1 MLHSMEAFPADKTA
15 PPFGRYLLRER
26 IAQGG
31 MGEVFVA
38 VAVGADG
45 FEKPVVVK
53 RLLPKFA
60 SRPEVASLLSAEAK
74 LMTRLV
80 HPNIVQVID
89 FGRGQNDDYFLV
101 MELVSGTDL
110 GRFCK
115 AYAARGSAVPV
126 SLALF
131 VVSQVLRGL
140 AHAHG
145 TASTDGKRLVHRDIS
160 PGNVLVSKFGE
171 VKVADFGVA
180 LVARSTD
187 GGNQDSWFV
196 GKPAYMAPEQLEQ
209 GPVDERADI
218 YAVGAVLYEVLT
230 GASHRREA
238 AGGSPG
244 SEISDE
250 VRNVLLRV
258 ASADLAG
265 VILRAL
271 APRRED
277 RYANAREMA
286 RAIDQIVEKGE
297 KVASADD
304 LAAAVSEITGTQP
317 RGRPVVVLSGEGLAA
332 GTELTHLGPRGE
344 QGFAVKMQDS
354 PRAAAAAGGTA
365 EVARRPASRP
375 WVMLAVLG
383 MALALATFVV
393 RSRAKLDPHSSD
405 QGLSPVASAAAA
417 MPTSESSE
425 TRSAPAEQPAP
436 VHVDPAVKVAHSSRP
451 HEPPPGCHGQLH
463 LYATHG
469 WVIAGGP
476 GPVQAPGRYEWPC
489 GTYTLRAVSRLDA
502 KETMTVTVTIREA
515 APGVVDLR

>member
-1 MLHSMEAFPADKTA
+1 MEALPSDKTA

-115 AYAARGSAVPV
+115 AYAERGKSVPV

-131 VVSQVLRGL
+131 IVAQVLRGL
-140 AHAHG
+140 AHAHAN
-145 TASTDGKRLVHRDIS
+145 ASADGKRLVHRDIS

-180 LVARSTD
+180 LVASSAED
-187 GGNQDSWFV
+187 GSQDSWFA
-196 GKPAYMAPEQLEQ
+196 GKPAYMAPEQVEH

-218 YAVGAVLYEVLT
+218 YGVGAVLFEVLT
-230 GASHRREA
+230 GTSHRQDA
-238 AGGSPG
+238 AESTAT
-244 SEISDE
+244 SEVSAAARDAL
-250 VRNVLLRV
+250 VRV
-258 ASADLAG
+258 ASPDLAAL
-265 VILRAL
+265 ILRAL
-271 APRRED
+271 ARRRED

-286 RAIDQIVEKGE
+286 KAIDQLVEKGE
-297 KVASADD
+297 KKASADD
-304 LAAAVSEITGTQP
+304 LASAVSEITSSQP
-317 RGRPVVVLSGEGLAA
+317 KRRPVIVLSSGADEGLAA
-332 GTELTHLGPRGE
+332 GTVLTHLGARGD
-344 QGFAVKMQDS
+344 QGFAINAQDA
-354 PRAAAAAGGTA
+354 PRAVAPSPGTA
-365 EVARRPASRP
+365 ELGALRRRRRP
-375 WVMLAVLG
+375 WL
-383 MALALATFVV
+383 ALALLGVTLAFATFVV
-393 RSRAKLDPHSSD
+393 RSRARFEPRTPSAREEA
-405 QGLSPVASAAAA
+405 PAPSAAN
-417 MPTSESSE
+417 PTPIESSE
-425 TRSAPAEQPAP
+425 PRSAPAEHPTPA
-436 VHVDPAVKVAHSSRP
+436 HVDPSLRAAHSARP
-451 HEPPPGCHGQLH
+451 RESPPGCHGQLH
-463 LYATHG
+463 VYATHG
-469 WVIAGGP
+469 WVISGGP
-476 GPVQAPGRYEWPC
+476 GPVQAPGRYDWPC

-502 KETMTVTVTIREA
+502 KQTHTVTVTVRET

>member
-1 MLHSMEAFPADKTA
+1 MEAAAPSEKNP

-60 SRPEVASLLSAEAK
+60 SRPEVARLLSAEAK

-115 AYAARGSAVPV
+115 AYAERGQTVPTP
-126 SLALF
+126 LALF
-131 VVSQVLRGL
+131 VVAQVLRGL
-140 AHAHG
+140 AQAHG
-145 TASTDGKRLVHRDIS
+145 TASADGKRLVHRDIS

-180 LVARSTD
+180 LVASSTED
-187 GGNQDSWFV
+187 GSQDSWFV
-196 GKPAYMAPEQLEQ
+196 GKPAYMAPEQLER

-218 YAVGAVLYEVLT
+218 FGVGAVFFEVLT
-230 GASHRREA
+230 GTSDRQDAEGALRRVV
-238 AGGSPG
+238 SP
-244 SEISDE
+244 
-250 VRNVLLRV
+250 
-258 ASADLAG
+258 DLAA
-265 VILRAL
+265 VILRSL
-271 APRRED
+271 SPRRED
-277 RYANAREMA
+277 RYTNAREMA
-286 RAIDQIVEKGE
+286 KAIDQLVEKGE
-297 KVASADD
+297 KMASLDD
-304 LAAAVSEITGTQP
+304 LASAVSEIIGVQP
-317 RGRPVVVLSGEGLAA
+317 KRGRPVVVLSAGGGEGLAA
-332 GTELTHLGPRGE
+332 GTELTHLGARGDH
-344 QGFAVKMQDS
+344 GFAIKMHDKTPVAR
-354 PRAAAAAGGTA
+354 PRA
-365 EVARRPASRP
+365 RR
-375 WVMLAVLG
+375 WI
-383 MALALATFVV
+383 ALALLGVPFAIAAFVLGFWGKLERRAPTNVAIPSATT
-393 RSRAKLDPHSSD
+393 AP
-405 QGLSPVASAAAA
+405 PN
-417 MPTSESSE
+417 SESLE
-425 TRSAPAEQPAP
+425 TRLPPVDPPAPAHA
-436 VHVDPAVKVAHSSRP
+436 DPALRAAHSSRAR
-451 HEPPPGCHGQLH
+451 EPPPGCHGQLH
-463 LYATHG
+463 LYASHG
-469 WVIAGGP
+469 WLISGGP

-502 KETMTVTVTIREA
+502 KETMTVTVTVRET

>member
-1 MLHSMEAFPADKTA
+1 MDDTAADKSA

-45 FEKPVVVK
+45 FEKQVVVK

-60 SRPEVASLLSAEAK
+60 SRPEVARLLSGEAK

-89 FGRGQNDDYFLV
+89 FGLGPNDDYFLV

-115 AYAARGSAVPV
+115 AYAERGRTVPA

-131 VVSQVLRGL
+131 VIAQVLRGL

-145 TASTDGKRLVHRDIS
+145 TASADGKRLVHRDIS

-180 LVARSTD
+180 LVASSTED
-187 GGNQDSWFV
+187 GSHDSWFV
-196 GKPAYMAPEQLEQ
+196 GKPAYMAPEQVER

-218 YAVGAVLYEVLT
+218 FGVGAVFFEVLT
-230 GASHRREA
+230 GTSNRQDAKDALQRVVSPELA
-238 AGGSPG
+238 A
-244 SEISDE
+244 
-250 VRNVLLRV
+250 
-258 ASADLAG
+258 

-286 RAIDQIVEKGE
+286 KAIDQLVEKGE
-297 KVASADD
+297 KMASADD
-304 LAAAVSEITGTQP
+304 LASAVAEMTGAEP
-317 RGRPVVVLSGEGLAA
+317 KRGRPVLVLSGGGGDGLGT
-332 GTELTHLGPRGE
+332 GTELTHLGARGD
-344 QGFAVKMQDS
+344 QGFAIKMQDEA
-354 PRAAAAAGGTA
+354 PKGPLPPAAIRQR
-365 EVARRPASRP
+365 RRPWLVPA
-375 WVMLAVLG
+375 LLG
-383 MALALATFVV
+383 ISLGIATLVV
-393 RSRAKLDPHSSD
+393 RSRAKLEPRAPAGDAIPT
-405 QGLSPVASAAAA
+405 PSAAMTALSN
-417 MPTSESSE
+417 SESSE
-425 TRSAPAEQPAP
+425 TRSPPLDPPAAAR
-436 VHVDPAVKVAHSSRP
+436 VDPSLRVSHSSHPR
-451 HEPPPGCHGQLH
+451 EAPPGCHGQLH
-463 LYATHG
+463 VYANHG
-469 WVIAGGP
+469 WVISGGP
-476 GPVQAPGRYEWPC
+476 GPVQAPGRYDWPC

-502 KETMTVTVTIREA
+502 KEALTVTVTVRET

>member
-1 MLHSMEAFPADKTA
+1 MDDTAADKSA

-60 SRPEVASLLSAEAK
+60 SRPEVARLLSGEAK

-80 HPNIVQVID
+80 HPNVVQVID
-89 FGRGQNDDYFLV
+89 FGRGPNDDYFLV

-115 AYAARGSAVPV
+115 AYADRGRTVPAP
-126 SLALF
+126 LALF
-131 VVSQVLRGL
+131 VVAQVLRGL

-145 TASTDGKRLVHRDIS
+145 TASADGKRLVHRDIS

-180 LVARSTD
+180 LVASSTED
-187 GGNQDSWFV
+187 GSHDSWFV
-196 GKPAYMAPEQLEQ
+196 GKPAYMAPEQVER

-218 YAVGAVLYEVLT
+218 FGVGAVFFEVLT
-230 GASHRREA
+230 GTSNRQDAKAALHRVVLPELA
-238 AGGSPG
+238 A
-244 SEISDE
+244 
-250 VRNVLLRV
+250 
-258 ASADLAG
+258 

-286 RAIDQIVEKGE
+286 KAIDQLVEKGE
-297 KVASADD
+297 KMASADD
-304 LAAAVSEITGTQP
+304 LASAVAEMTGADP
-317 RGRPVVVLSGEGLAA
+317 KRGRPVVVLSAGGGDGLGA
-332 GTELTHLGPRGE
+332 GTELTHLGARSD
-344 QGFAVKMQDS
+344 QGFAIKMQDQPPPKGPL
-354 PRAAAAAGGTA
+354 PRAAIL
-365 EVARRPASRP
+365 ERRRPWLVVALLGIS
-375 WVMLAVLG
+375 LAI
-383 MALALATFVV
+383 ATFVV
-393 RSRAKLDPHSSD
+393 RSRAKLETRA
-405 QGLSPVASAAAA
+405 PVGDAVPTPSAAMTALSN
-417 MPTSESSE
+417 SESSE
-425 TRSAPAEQPAP
+425 TRSPPLDPPAAA
-436 VHVDPAVKVAHSSRP
+436 HVEPSLHVAHTSRDKR
-451 HEPPPGCHGQLH
+451 EAPPPGCHGQLH
-463 LYATHG
+463 VYANHG
-469 WVIAGGP
+469 WVISGGP

-502 KETMTVTVTIREA
+502 KEALTVTVTVRES

>member
-1 MLHSMEAFPADKTA
+1 MEAVPSDKTP

-89 FGRGQNDDYFLV
+89 FGRGQSDDYFLV
-101 MELVSGTDL
+101 MELVAGTDL

-115 AYAARGSAVPV
+115 AERAHGQPVTV

-131 VVSQVLRGL
+131 LVSQVLRGL

-145 TASTDGKRLVHRDIS
+145 TASADGKRLVHRDIS
-160 PGNVLVSKFGE
+160 PGNILVSKFGE

-180 LVARSTD
+180 LVAGSTED
-187 GGNQDSWFV
+187 GVSDSWFV
-196 GKPAYMAPEQLEQ
+196 GKPAYMAPEQFEQ

-218 YAVGAVLYEVLT
+218 YAVGAVFFEVLT
-230 GASHRREA
+230 GKSHRPTESHPSA
-238 AGGSPG
+238 
-244 SEISDE
+244 EISDDT
-250 VRNVLLRV
+250 RAALMGV
-258 ASADLAG
+258 ASADLAA

-271 APRRED
+271 APHRED
-277 RYANAREMA
+277 RYANARDMA
-286 RAIDQIVEKGE
+286 RAIDQLVEKGE
-297 KVASADD
+297 KVATADD
-304 LAAAVSEITGTQP
+304 LASVVSQSTSVES
-317 RGRPVVVLSGEGLAA
+317 RGRPVVVLSAGASEGLSA
-332 GTELTHLGPRGE
+332 GTELTHLGARGD
-344 QGFAVKMQDS
+344 QGFAVKMSDS
-354 PRAAAAAGGTA
+354 PPGPVPSPGAA
-365 EVARRPASRP
+365 EIVPRRRSRSWVAFG
-375 WVMLAVLG
+375 VLG
-383 MALALATFVV
+383 MSLALATIVV
-393 RSRAKLDPHSSD
+393 RSRAKIEPLASVP
-405 QGLSPVASAAAA
+405 QIAQAASAPPAI
-417 MPTSESSE
+417 PTSESPG
-425 TRSAPAEQPAP
+425 TRGAPAEPTEP
-436 VHVDPAVKVAHSSRP
+436 PHTTDPAIKIAHASASRP
-451 HEPPPGCHGQLH
+451 HEPPPSCHGQLH
-463 LYATHG
+463 VYATHG

-502 KETMTVTVTIREA
+502 KDMVTVTVTVRET